1 MSEPEPGLYAR
12 LESSFQAAPNL
23 RQSKHLPRRSDP
35 CRSPAPSTAPPSVQ
49 RDDSFTSQAI
59 DDSDSTVCSQD
70 STLLESPGALNGPDS
85 GLPPTPPTISQDGKS
100 PPGPDQPPHAD
111 SVRNSLISQKSSLS
125 TPVNA
130 RSPPTPDP
138 SPPRT
143 NPSHA
148 TLERPPLNT
157 YPSSRATSYQTARED
172 PISSDREESRSA
184 TPANDRLST
193 VEEDRGLGLAFEQ
206 ERDDVTPTG
215 LQAPSLPV
223 TPTKNAPAPGHVDTV
238 DTTSD
243 SENNKG
249 SPAMDRIPNREW
261 NTELMR
267 NVTVRKKRRPQ
278 SQSPHKTPE
287 PAVTVVESASP
298 SPSPST
304 RARRASSLRKR
315 VQVGHNSPVTPS
327 VENFAQSI
335 GWPADGRRMSV
346 DKQRD
351 STSKRLSTASVSST
365 VVSAHVIVTPPQRK
379 QTLRHSGKNMAY
391 RRDISSPADL
401 GSDTH
406 SNRNSVVSQ
415 ADSAPIH
422 RLVHKR
428 TSIADRNSR
437 SSVVSD
443 MSASQRIMSPS
454 LSLRQR
460 TIDSSAHT
468 LAHQE
473 SVRHVLQPAADILSR
488 HSAAARLSG
497 VHHKRVNSAPEAARR
512 MSRVAKPRNFSEI
525 SPPGSPHQAKNPFT
539 QPPILPRAPTPTKSP
554 TPRQMSPT
562 SRKTRRSV
570 VLADKNLPTG
580 LNSNPP
586 DLPTQTADGPA
597 ERDSFMVASH
607 PAGETQP
614 PSAMLDRV
622 RRLLGDAETNEGAT
636 LVAASNPNPATLE
649 NLSKF
654 PPLKDGSPIM
664 RQGSRSSRPGSR
676 TSRPSSS
683 RPGSWD
689 PKRFSLP
696 LDRSSVSPDWHRYSG
711 DHGHVSFDRSGSR
724 SASRSASRAEEHAM
738 ARHLFSQ
745 STPFSQFSDTVEV
758 TEATAVSIYP
768 HNNNSLLVV
777 QQFSR
782 GNTMQP
788 EQRQL
793 TGATHLTAQDPRL
806 IQAAPTPG
814 TDQKETTEEQLP
826 PPPQQPTLTFEPST
840 PPMQL
845 NLSHSDSAN
854 SVLENPRDPPE
865 PPKINFI
872 PPTPMEELEK
882 PLAAS
887 PPGPPR
893 RSDSH
898 PQRRLSVLQRARR
911 YSDNLITPLL
921 ARKGNG
927 RARYNESEKHTHQNP
942 HIPTVNDEDGTLHPF
957 WRPRGFWD
965 EFSDS
970 EEESE
975 DEVLPQ
981 GGDTSDVE
989 DPEPE
994 PEPPRRANTLKKFK
1008 GGFRGSGGFLIGNSL
1023 GVERHGTNKR
1033 RHHVNLPPHIAQS
1046 LRSSSNGSSSPKI
1059 IIQSP
1064 TLPLGRHGGGG
1075 ISKRHSSRD
1084 LRRSASVPDNL
1095 SIEYEQS
1102 RRNRGSWRQGK
1113 RLPGLKKYHVQYI
1126 GISGVKERL
1135 KERRTEKRREKLR
1148 RSIGHRYYVDPTAPD
1163 SPISQ

>member
-1 MSEPEPGLYAR
+1 MAEPAPSVYAR
-12 LESSFQAAPNL
+12 LESAFNAAPNL
-23 RQSKHLPRRSDP
+23 RQSKQLPRRSDP
-35 CRSPAPSTAPPSVQ
+35 TRPLPPSLE
-49 RDDSFTSQAI
+49 RDDSYTSQST

-70 STLLESPGALNGPDS
+70 STLLASPGGLNGADS
-85 GLPPTPPTISQDGKS
+85 GLPPTPPTASQDGKS
-100 PPGPDQPPHAD
+100 SPTPEQQQQQPPPHAD

-138 SPPRT
+138 SPPRR
-143 NPSHA
+143 NVSEGSNA
-148 TLERPPLNT
+148 TLERPPLYT
-157 YPSSRATSYQTARED
+157 YPSSRATSFQTAREE
-172 PISSDREESRSA
+172 PISSDREESTCA
-184 TPANDRLST
+184 TPPTDRLST
-193 VEEDRGLGLAFEQ
+193 VQEDHGLGLAFEQ
-206 ERDDVTPTG
+206 DKNDVTPTS
-215 LQAPSLPV
+215 LQAPSFPV
-223 TPTKNAPAPGHVDTV
+223 TPTKQVDTAKDVGTV
-238 DTTSD
+238 DTTPD
-243 SENNKG
+243 KVT
-249 SPAMDRIPNREW
+249 PTMDDIPDREW

-278 SQSPHKTPE
+278 SKSPRKTPE
-287 PAVTVVESASP
+287 PAVTVVETASP
-298 SPSPST
+298 SPT

-315 VQVGHNSPVTPS
+315 VQVGHSSPTTPS

-335 GWPADGRRMSV
+335 GWPSENRRMSSE
-346 DKQRD
+346 KQREA
-351 STSKRLSTASVSST
+351 SSKRLSTASVAST
-365 VVSAHVIVTPPQRK
+365 VVSAQVIVTPPQRK

-391 RRDISSPADL
+391 RRDMSSSTDV
-401 GSDTH
+401 GSLTH
-406 SNRNSVVSQ
+406 SDRSSIVSQ
-415 ADSAPIH
+415 ADSAPVH

-443 MSASQRIMSPS
+443 ISSSHRIMSPS

-497 VHHKRVNSAPEAARR
+497 SHHKRINSAPETARR
-512 MSRVAKPRNFSEI
+512 TIRSSKPRNFSEI
-525 SPPGSPHQAKNPFT
+525 LPSASPHEEKNPFT
-539 QPPILPRAPTPTKSP
+539 QPPVLPSAPSP
-554 TPRQMSPT
+554 PISPKPRQMSPT
-562 SRKTRRSV
+562 SRKVRQSLV
-570 VLADKNLPTG
+570 VTDPNLPTG
-580 LNSNPP
+580 VENDPPKLSSPGTEEPVDRDVSIGTSNPVEEA
-586 DLPTQTADGPA
+586 Q
-597 ERDSFMVASH
+597 V
-607 PAGETQP
+607 

-622 RRLLGDAETNEGAT
+622 RRLLGDRETAEGAT

-649 NLSKF
+649 NLNKF

-664 RQGSRSSRPGSR
+664 RQGSRPSRPASRASRPG
-676 TSRPSSS
+676 SS

-696 LDRSSVSPDWHRYSG
+696 LDRSSASPDWHRWSG
-711 DHGHVSFDRSGSR
+711 DQRSISFDRSGSR
-724 SASRSASRAEEHAM
+724 SASRTEEHAM

-758 TEATAVSIYP
+758 TEATAVSIFP

-777 QQFSR
+777 QQLAR
-782 GNTMQP
+782 GNSMLQ
-788 EQRQL
+788 EQRQV
-793 TGATHLTAQDPRL
+793 TGASHLTAQDPR
-806 IQAAPTPG
+806 ITPAVVSPPA
-814 TDQKETTEEQLP
+814 TSRQNSNEEQS
-826 PPPQQPTLTFEPST
+826 QQPTLTFEPST
-840 PPMQL
+840 PPMQTDPL
-845 NLSHSDSAN
+845 HGNPVELP
-854 SVLENPRDPPE
+854 LENPREPPE
-865 PPKINFI
+865 PPMINFI

-882 PLAAS
+882 PMAPS
-887 PPGPPR
+887 PGPPR
-893 RSDSH
+893 RSDSN

-921 ARKGNG
+921 TRKGAS
-927 RARYNESEKHTHQNP
+927 RARDDNEEEKLAYRNP
-942 HIPTVNDEDGTLHPF
+942 QASTVNDEDGTLHPF

-970 EEESE
+970 EDDGEE
-975 DEVLPQ
+975 DERLPQ

-994 PEPPRRANTLKKFK
+994 PEAPRRTNTLKKLK
-1008 GGFRGSGGFLIGNSL
+1008 GGLRGSGGFLIGNSL

-1046 LRSSSNGSSSPKI
+1046 LRSSSDGSSSSPKLG
-1059 IIQSP
+1059 IQAP
-1064 TLPLGRHGGGG
+1064 TQPLGRHGGGR
-1075 ISKRHSSRD
+1075 ITKRRSNHD
-1084 LRRSASVPDNL
+1084 LRRTSSVPDNL

-1102 RRNRGSWRQGK
+1102 RRRRGTWRQGK
-1113 RLPGLKKYHVQYI
+1113 SIPGLKKYHVQYI
-1126 GISGVKERL
+1126 GISGVKEKI
-1135 KERRTEKRREKLR
+1135 KERRTEKRREKIR
-1148 RSIGHRYYVDPTAPD
+1148 RSIGHRYYVDPVTPD